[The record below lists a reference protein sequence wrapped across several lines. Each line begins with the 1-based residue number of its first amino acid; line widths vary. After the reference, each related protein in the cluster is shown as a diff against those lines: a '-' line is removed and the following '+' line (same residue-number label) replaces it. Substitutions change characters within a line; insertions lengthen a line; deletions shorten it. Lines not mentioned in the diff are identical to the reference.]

1 MTALALCCV
10 LAMSAS
16 HAADKWHNPEKAGFP
31 VIQGQAFQGQER
43 EGFYHRFPAKA
54 KADVRSR
61 IWKLSRN
68 SAGESIVF
76 TTDAK
81 EITVRYTVSERQ
93 AMPHMPA
100 TGVSGVD
107 LYTHD
112 KDGNEIYLA
121 GKYSFKDTVTFH
133 YNPVGIEKEPGAHRY
148 TLFLP
153 LYNEVTWMEIGTED
167 GASFRFEEHIPSK
180 PIVAYGTS
188 ICQGACASR
197 PAMAWSNILQR
208 RMGHEFVNLG
218 FSGNA
223 HMENEVID
231 LVAEIDAKVYILDEM
246 PNVCSFDAEAI
257 RDTVLNGVRRLR
269 AKRPDTP
276 IIMVDHAG
284 YPHYKANPKIKE
296 KQERALKVHGEVY
309 RQLAKEGMKN
319 LYYLSYDEIAFPQDG
334 TVEGVHSSDYGMVAY
349 ADAYEKIL
357 RKILKKYR

>member
-1 MTALALCCV
+1 MLVSCCII
-10 LAMSAS
+10 AMPAVHASA
-16 HAADKWHNPEKAGFP
+16 KWYNPEKAGFP
-31 VIQGQAFQGQER
+31 VVQGQAFQGQER

-54 KADVRSR
+54 KEDVRKR
-61 IWKLSRN
+61 IWSLSRN

-93 AMPHMPA
+93 SMPHMPA

-112 KDGNEIYLA
+112 RNGNEIYLA
-121 GKYSFKDTVTFH
+121 GKYTFKDTVTFR
-133 YNPVGIEKEPGAHRY
+133 YAPIEIEKKPKAHRY

-153 LYNEVTWMEIGTED
+153 LYNEVTWMEIGTEE
-167 GASFRFEEHIPSK
+167 GASFKFEPLIPSK

-197 PAMAWSNILQR
+197 PGMAWSNILQR
-208 RMGHEFVNLG
+208 RLGHEFVNLG

-223 HMENEVID
+223 HMENEVLD
-231 LVAEIDAKVYILDEM
+231 LIAEIDAKVYILDEM
-246 PNVCSFDAEAI
+246 PNVSSFSADEI

-269 AKRPDTP
+269 TKRPDTP

-284 YPHYKANPKIKE
+284 YPHWGRRRSICHA
-296 KQERALKVHGEVY
+296 
-309 RQLAKEGMKN
+309 
-319 LYYLSYDEIAFPQDG
+319 
-334 TVEGVHSSDYGMVAY
+334 
-349 ADAYEKIL
+349 
-357 RKILKKYR
+357 